1 MKKTTEHR
9 NATARFSPLSRASI
23 ETADGGFT
31 AEFSSLGLARLGF
44 PGGSG
49 NLPLTAAERRSPIRR
64 EGDQNSLLAGSE
76 TGAPEAA
83 SSGVRTDA
91 HVVATP
97 PPSAW
102 LKQTRAAIE
111 AVLAGRAPRVF
122 PPLDLSCGTPF
133 QRLVWQALREIPVG
147 ETRTYGEIARDIGRP
162 RAVRA
167 VGAACGANPVPLLV
181 PCHRVLAANGK
192 LGGFSGGPEW
202 KPRLLR
208 REGSWGASRNQKP
221 IFNHGSTRMGEAK
234 VQRPFSAGE

>member
-1 MKKTTEHR
+1 MNKTPEGR
-9 NATARFSPLSRASI
+9 RATAQSSPLRRALI
-23 ETADGGFT
+23 ETEDGCFT
-31 AEFSSLGLARLGF
+31 ADFSALGLARLSF
-44 PGGSG
+44 PAAPGGKI
-49 NLPLTAAERRSPIRR
+49 PKPAIAEQS
-64 EGDQNSLLAGSE
+64 S
-76 TGAPEAA
+76 A
-83 SSGVRTDA
+83 S
-91 HVVATP
+91 P
-97 PPSAW
+97 PPAW

-133 QRLVWQALREIPVG
+133 QQLVWQALREIPLG
-147 ETRTYGEIARDIGRP
+147 ETRSYGEIARGIGRP

-208 REGSWGASRNQKP
+208 REGSW
-221 IFNHGSTRMGEAK
+221 
-234 VQRPFSAGE
+234 SAD